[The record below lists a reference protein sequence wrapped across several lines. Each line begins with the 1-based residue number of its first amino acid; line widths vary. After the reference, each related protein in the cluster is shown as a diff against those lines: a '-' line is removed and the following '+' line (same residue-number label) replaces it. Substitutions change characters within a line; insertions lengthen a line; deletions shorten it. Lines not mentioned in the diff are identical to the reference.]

1 MTGIQALE
9 RIAPTQPMTSGRV
22 ERREFEYIRHGTQ
35 TLIAG
40 FDVATGKVNSR
51 LGQTRT
57 EEDYTHFLSDLI
69 AECSPLLPLHLVMD
83 NLNTHASE
91 SVVRLVADRIGFE
104 GDLGI
109 KGKGGILQS
118 VATRQAFLCDPTHR
132 IVFHFTP
139 KHSSWLNQIE
149 IWFSILVRKVIR
161 RGNFLSV
168 DDLCA
173 KINDFI
179 DYFNKT
185 MAKPFRW
192 TYQGK
197 PLAA

>member
-9 RIAPTQPMTSGRV
+9 RIAPTRPMTSGRV
-22 ERREFEYIRHGTQ
+22 ERREFEYIRHGTH

-40 FDVATGKVNSR
+40 FNVTTGKVTPQ

-57 EEDYTHFLSDLI
+57 EEDFTHFISRLLEGR
-69 AECSPLLPLHLVMD
+69 APESPMHLVMD
-83 NLNTHASE
+83 NLNTHSSE
-91 SVVRLVADRIGFE
+91 SVVRLSAGAIGFQ
-104 GDLGI
+104 GDLGV
-109 KGKGGILQS
+109 KGKCGILRS
-118 VATRQAFLCDPTHR
+118 MEFLCDTTHR

-139 KHSSWLNQIE
+139 KHRSWLNQIE

-161 RGNFLSV
+161 RGDFSSV
-168 DDLCA
+168 EDLCK
-173 KINDFI
+173 KINAFI
-179 DYFNKT
+179 DYFNET
-185 MAKPFRW
+185 MARPFRW